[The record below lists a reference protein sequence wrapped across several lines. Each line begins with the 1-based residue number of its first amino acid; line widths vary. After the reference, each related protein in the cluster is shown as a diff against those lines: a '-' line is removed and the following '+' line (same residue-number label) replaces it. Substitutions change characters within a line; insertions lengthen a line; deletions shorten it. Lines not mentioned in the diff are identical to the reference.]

1 MKPRNLLKIYPPFSL
16 LQVYKANLSHLKE
29 QIIPIWF
36 WTVVYKIENEE
47 KFSFTFLWR
56 ENNIDIETSKRYFS

>member
-16 LQVYKANLSHLKE
+16 LQVYKANLSHFKE